1 MKSPSIVLSPSSPQA
16 QQCTPPSHSTE
27 SPIIYIMV
35 VGFHHK
41 LGCQLEFVYPENK
54 LIKKNTTPATT
65 ATTAAVAAVAAGAKS
80 NDIDLFTLPKRWAH
94 LPSLA
99 LPDGSHNYNSDYIY
113 FHLEDEDGT
122 VEPQEDTADTS
133 KQKNKGSKAK
143 KLPNRTL
150 FGISCYRQIN
160 ASEMINKDSNVT
172 RNTLQKR

>member
-1 MKSPSIVLSPSSPQA
+1 MKSPSITLCPSSPQA
-16 QQCTPPSHSTE
+16 QACATLPDSTE

-35 VGFHHK
+35 IGFHHK

-54 LIKKNTTPATT
+54 LIKKNTTTT
-65 ATTAAVAAVAAGAKS
+65 TTGAAAGAKS

-122 VEPQEDTADTS
+122 VEPLEGPAD
-133 KQKNKGSKAK
+133 KQKSKSSKAK

-172 RNTLQKR
+172 RNTLQKRLASNRFY

>member
-1 MKSPSIVLSPSSPQA
+1 MKSPTITVCPSSPA
-16 QQCTPPSHSTE
+16 TGAHVE

-54 LIKKNTTPATT
+54 LIKKNTAPAT
-65 ATTAAVAAVAAGAKS
+65 AKS
-80 NDIDLFTLPKRWAH
+80 GDIDLFTLPKRWAH

-113 FHLEDEDGT
+113 FHLEDEDST
-122 VEPQEDTADTS
+122 VESLCDTADN
-133 KQKNKGSKAK
+133 KQKKNSTKK